1 MFGGGKPWR
10 ITGGSPNFTIQIL
23 TMSYY
28 SRNINKANKQKF
40 AKVFTRQKE
49 ICQTLPLPNICATY
63 KVPYI
68 AYYPW

>member
-1 MFGGGKPWR
+1 MFGGKKPWR
-10 ITGGSPNFTIQIL
+10 ITGGSPNVTIEIL

-28 SRNINKANKQKF
+28 SRNINKEGKQ
-40 AKVFTRQKE
+40 AE
-49 ICQTLPLPNICATY
+49 ICQTLPLPSICATY